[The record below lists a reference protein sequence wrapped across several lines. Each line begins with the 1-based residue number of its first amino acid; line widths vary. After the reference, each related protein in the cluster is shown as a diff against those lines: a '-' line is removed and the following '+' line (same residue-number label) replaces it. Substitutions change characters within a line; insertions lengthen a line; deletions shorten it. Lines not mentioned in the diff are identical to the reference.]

1 MFFYEG
7 VPKPANADQ
16 PVLIR
21 IVVGVVK
28 KMISAF
34 NSGDV
39 IYVRSLRN
47 SKAGVM
53 NVECRSIAV
62 AQAVKSTFAGLVK
75 STHPPSYLK
84 NVSWIV
90 QGTRHFCA
98 NIKNRIKATVLLGYR
113 IMFCLSFWAVVWFP
127 LQLFH
132 GYLLFCYFPGFNLLL
147 SQSRYE
153 SSVVSNAIC
162 FKASEASWSGVDLFR
177 DIIYSPSINE
187 VKRQSVLLFIILWF
201 DVS

>member
-1 MFFYEG
+1 MFYVG

-21 IVVGVVK
+21 IVVGIVK

-113 IMFCLSFWAVVWFP
+113 IMFCLSFWTVVWSHFNCFTGIYCSVIF
-127 LQLFH
+127 QVSIS
-132 GYLLFCYFPGFNLLL
+132 FCHSLGTRVRL
-147 SQSRYE
+147 SLMR
-153 SSVVSNAIC
+153 SVS
-162 FKASEASWSGVDLFR
+162 
-177 DIIYSPSINE
+177 
-187 VKRQSVLLFIILWF
+187 KRQKLHDPESICSVTSFTARPLMR
-201 DVS
+201 

>member
-1 MFFYEG
+1 MHWIPLLNSFIDVFYEG

-34 NSGDV
+34 NSTDV

-113 IMFCLSFWAVVWFP
+113 IMFCLSFWAEVWFP

-132 GYLLFCYFPGFNLLL
+132 GIYCSVIFQVSISFCHSLGTRVRL
-147 SQSRYE
+147 SLMR
-153 SSVVSNAIC
+153 SVS
-162 FKASEASWSGVDLFR
+162 
-177 DIIYSPSINE
+177 
-187 VKRQSVLLFIILWF
+187 KRQKLHDPESICSVTSFTARPLMR
-201 DVS
+201 